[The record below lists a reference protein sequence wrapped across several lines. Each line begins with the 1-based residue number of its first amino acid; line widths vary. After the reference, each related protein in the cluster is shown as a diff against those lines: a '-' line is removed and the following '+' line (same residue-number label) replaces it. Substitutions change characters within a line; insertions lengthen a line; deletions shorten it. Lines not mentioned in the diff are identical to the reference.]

1 MKFMQILILILFLSK
16 LFYRSEINVKSAT
29 ATMVVWLQNDS
40 GYNMYKPTDAA
51 VDAFLESYRP
61 GKDKNSDG
69 NSSTVDSSA
78 LSTNNS

>member
-1 MKFMQILILILFLSK
+1 MIIDIYYSSFF
-16 LFYRSEINVKSAT
+16 RSEINVKSAT

-61 GKDKNSDG
+61 GKDKNSEG
-69 NSSTVDSSA
+69 NTGNAPIVDATA
-78 LSTNNS
+78 LSTNSS